1 MAKLKITWTNCNTS
15 IDDDYVFCPKCH
27 STTVNYGKPVDYKTK
42 LTQLVSIF
50 ILILIVSFGVYF
62 ISNNLI
68 NSSFK
73 STDGLSNQE
82 PSNSSSSCGPGDASC
97 ESNVRNHING
107 INGVELNFIS
117 YIQNNDGSP
126 SGKFRVGV
134 LKQDERGINQFSA
147 TITTDC
153 NCKVIDAGGIV
164 SH

>member
-1 MAKLKITWTNCNTS
+1 MEDLFSNY
-15 IDDDYVFCPKCH
+15 YVLGIVGF
-27 STTVNYGKPVDYKTK
+27 
-42 LTQLVSIF
+42 
-50 ILILIVSFGVYF
+50 LILQLLFMTIGKDYFSIEKWQKSSILKHPNLYVLIFFVGLAFLGFGKSFG
-62 ISNNLI
+62 SNEEIQAQNTL
-68 NSSFK
+68 
-73 STDGLSNQE
+73 E
-82 PSNSSSSCGPGDASC
+82 CGPGDASC
-97 ESNVRNHING
+97 ETNVRNHING

-153 NCKVIDAGGIV
+153 NCNVIDAGGIA